1 MSTTVIGSALADV
14 RAQVWSARAQV
25 ARAGGATWAGAAAE
39 AAEVRRADLL
49 DVLRRCEEA
58 LDAADL
64 LLTAVRRAEQ
74 WSGRAAA
81 PAWRPGP
88 AGSPWG

>member
-1 MSTTVIGSALADV
+1 MSTTVIGSALTDV

-49 DVLRRCEEA
+49 
-58 LDAADL
+58 
-64 LLTAVRRAEQ
+64 LTAVRRAEQ
-74 WSGRAAA
+74 WSGHAAA